1 MSNMSYCRFR
11 NTEIDLEDCLNAI
24 EYGAE
29 LSESEFDACKE
40 MFEKFINFCIEHDII
55 EEDGEL
61 DERLEDFFNTVI
73 CRE

>member
-11 NTEIDLEDCLNAI
+11 NTEMDLEDCLNAI
-24 EYGAE
+24 EYGDE

-40 MFEKFINFCIEHDII
+40 MFEKFITFCIEHDII

-61 DERLEDFFNTVI
+61 DDRLQDFFNTVI